1 MTIPVQCP
9 ACLKEYGLRDD
20 LEGKRVRCK
29 ECGENISVPRL
40 RTISGNAAET
50 ARRATT
56 KSTPAK
62 PKPTTKPKPAA
73 TRHNDDDLVL
83 EDDDEFEDEI
93 GEPDEYESVPRRRSP
108 ATKHRKQKTGQ
119 GFSGFSK
126 LLASIVGGMKFKISP
141 FFLLMIGCLGACIIT
156 LLAPAAL
163 KPVVVIVAFGGIA
176 LMIVSSL
183 WMVVATFRVSAGWGI
198 VFILSGL
205 ANMGLVAAGHPGI
218 GLAINMVCFLFSIML
233 IPN

>member
-40 RTISGNAAET
+40 RTINGNAAET

-83 EDDDEFEDEI
+83 EDDDEFDEFDDA
-93 GEPDEYESVPRRRSP
+93 EELDSVSEFRSTPRHPTRKKKPKKASSSP
-108 ATKHRKQKTGQ
+108 GSGWIAAMWGLLTSDVTG
-119 GFSGFSK
+119 
-126 LLASIVGGMKFKISP
+126 V
-141 FFLLMIGCLGACIIT
+141 
-156 LLAPAAL
+156 AL
-163 KPVVVIVAFGGIA
+163 FV
-176 LMIVSSL
+176 L
-183 WMVVATFRVSAGWGI
+183 
-198 VFILSGL
+198 
-205 ANMGLVAAGHPGI
+205 GI
-218 GLAINMVCFLFSIML
+218 GIFAVMERSSGENTHPQPLFSRKERGVS
-233 IPN
+233 